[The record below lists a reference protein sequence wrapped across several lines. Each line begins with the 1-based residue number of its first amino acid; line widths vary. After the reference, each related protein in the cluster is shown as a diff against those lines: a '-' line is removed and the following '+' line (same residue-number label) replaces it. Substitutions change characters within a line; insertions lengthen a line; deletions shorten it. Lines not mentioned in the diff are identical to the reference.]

1 MKTWIIY
8 GLILI
13 LAFVGVTTLM
23 LYMNEKYVSIFQF
36 DFTEKSVP
44 LDSTA
49 MKADSLKQDSLKN
62 LALKDSLANA
72 TVKVDSLNADGALD
86 SLASAGT
93 ETIVQNQ
100 PTVPNPAM
108 EEEALKSDTTYQ
120 RWKKDTLKLY
130 ETMRSE
136 QVAKVITKFSDSVAR
151 DLIYSMKKKKAAEV
165 LALLDPETVARLT
178 RVQKSK

>member
-36 DFTEKSVP
+36 DFTEKVTP
-44 LDSTA
+44 LDSA
-49 MKADSLKQDSLKN
+49 AIKADSLKQDSLKN
-62 LALKDSLANA
+62 FALKDSLAHDS
-72 TVKVDSLNADGALD
+72 TKVDSLHVGNLHDTTTA
-86 SLASAGT
+86 AGS
-93 ETIVQNQ
+93 ETIVHNQ
-100 PTVPNPAM
+100 PIVPNAAM
-108 EEEALKSDTTYQ
+108 EEESLKNDTTYQ
-120 RWKKDTLKLY
+120 RWKKDTIKLY

-136 QVAKVITKFSDSVAR
+136 QVAKVITKFSDTVAR